1 MGRRPR
7 FTVEEVQDAAL
18 AVLDERG
25 VTGLTVRAVAERL
38 GTGAMTLYTYMDTH
52 SDLSALAVDGTLR
65 HVAIPR
71 APHPDWR
78 DDVRAICHAVWRV
91 VRVHPHAIPLILAR
105 RSRSPHFLD
114 IAEALLAALARSG
127 RSGHDLLIAFR
138 AVTTLAT
145 AFAQTE
151 IGGALSTG
159 AGSTDAA
166 AVIDQFSSLDVGA
179 YRRLVEIAEAAATS
193 DPESEFLRSLDAL
206 LAGLDVQS
214 HASPAER

>member
-7 FTVEEVQDAAL
+7 FTPEEVQDAAL

-25 VTGLTVRAVAERL
+25 IAGLSVRAVADQL
-38 GTGAMTLYTYMDTH
+38 GTGAMTLYTYMDSH
-52 SDLSALAVDGTLR
+52 SDLSALAVDGALR
-65 HVAIPR
+65 HVAIPS

-91 VRVHPHAIPLILAR
+91 VRGHPNVIPLILAR

-114 IAEALLAALARSG
+114 IAEALLVALARSG
-127 RSGHDLLIAFR
+127 RSGDDLLVAFR

-151 IGGALSTG
+151 IGSELSTG

-166 AVIDQFSSLDVGA
+166 GVIEQFASLDTHR
-179 YRRLVEIAEAAATS
+179 YRRLVEMAEAAATS
-193 DPESEFLRSLDAL
+193 DPESEFRRSLDAL
-206 LAGLDVQS
+206 LEGL
-214 HASPAER
+214 ERQPVTSRR

>member
-7 FTVEEVQDAAL
+7 FTPEEVQDAAL

-25 VTGLTVRAVAERL
+25 IAGLSVRAVADQL
-38 GTGAMTLYTYMDTH
+38 GTGAMTLYTYMDSH
-52 SDLSALAVDGTLR
+52 SDLSALAVDGALR
-65 HVAIPR
+65 HVAIPS

-78 DDVRAICHAVWRV
+78 DDARAICHAVWRV
-91 VRVHPHAIPLILAR
+91 VRGHPNVIPLILAR

-114 IAEALLAALARSG
+114 IAEALLVALARSG
-127 RSGHDLLIAFR
+127 RSGDDLLVAFR

-151 IGGALSTG
+151 IGSELSTG

-166 AVIDQFSSLDVGA
+166 GVIEQFASLDTHR
-179 YRRLVEIAEAAATS
+179 YRRLVEMAEAAATS
-193 DPESEFLRSLDAL
+193 DPESEFRRSLDAL
-206 LAGLDVQS
+206 LEGL
-214 HASPAER
+214 ERQPVTSRR